1 MQFAWLI
8 LMPVTLVNIVVTALI
23 FFATDSLHLPTWV
36 FLVVLAVVNWAGVF
50 VFIQLVTRATVSST
64 RRAQAPA
71 IRAQRR
77 ASTPAALQLRDGI
90 PARVPE
96 LPQPVAASTDK

>member
-1 MQFAWLI
+1 MLGVMNWI
-8 LMPVTLVNIVVTALI
+8 LL
-23 FFATDSLHLPTWV
+23 
-36 FLVVLAVVNWAGVF
+36 F
-50 VFIQLVTRATVSST
+50 VFIKIVGRATLATT

-77 ASTPAALQLRDGI
+77 ATTTPALQLRDGI

-96 LPQPVAASTDK
+96 LPEPVGVATDK

>member
-1 MQFAWLI
+1 MMTVLKK
-8 LMPVTLVNIVVTALI
+8 LVTALI
-23 FFATDSLHLPTWV
+23 FFVTDSLHLPTWI
-36 FLVVLAVVNWAGVF
+36 FLVVLAAVNWAAVF
-50 VFIQLVTRATVSST
+50 VFIQIVTRATVSST

-77 ASTPAALQLRDGI
+77 ATTTPALQLRDGI

-96 LPQPVAASTDK
+96 LPEPVGAATDK

>member
-23 FFATDSLHLPTWV
+23 FFISDSLHLPTWV
-36 FLVVLAVVNWAGVF
+36 FLVVLAVVNWAAVF
-50 VFIQLVTRATVSST
+50 VFIQIVTRATLSST

-77 ASTPAALQLRDGI
+77 ATTTPALQLRDGI

-96 LPQPVAASTDK
+96 LPEPVGVATDK